1 MKNGKNTPDTR
12 RETRSQLRQRLAQ
25 LRQAR
30 WRLETALMHLTHQP
44 LVAGSLIA
52 KYKRCNKGDCR
63 CTRGELHGPFW
74 YLSQTVEGRTVMR
87 FIRAAEVV
95 RVRPAFA
102 RTKQWRQNRAQLVR
116 LSTRI
121 LQLLDRLAAQATVGL
136 DALARRRR

>member
-1 MKNGKNTPDTR
+1 MNNNSNTPDSFR
-12 RETRSQLRQRLAQ
+12 QTRSELRQRVVQ

-30 WRLETALMHLTHQP
+30 RHLENVLMTLTHQP

-87 FIRAAEVV
+87 FIRAADVV

-102 RTKQWRQNRAQLVR
+102 RTKQWRQQRAQLVR

-121 LQLLDRLAAQATVGL
+121 LQLLDRLAEQATVGL
-136 DALARRRR
+136 EALERRRR

>member
-1 MKNGKNTPDTR
+1 MKNRKNTPDLR
-12 RETRSQLRQRLAQ
+12 RETRSQLRQRLAR

-30 WRLETALMHLTHQP
+30 WHLENVLMTLTHQP

-63 CTRGELHGPFW
+63 CTRGELHGPCW

-87 FIRAAEVV
+87 FIRAAEVA

-102 RTKQWRQNRAQLVR
+102 RTKQWRQHRAQLVR

-121 LQLLDRLAAQATVGL
+121 LQLLDRLAAQATVRL

>member
-1 MKNGKNTPDTR
+1 MRKYQNTPDILR
-12 RETRSQLRQRLAQ
+12 QTRSQLRQRLAQ
-25 LRQAR
+25 LGRVR
-30 WRLETALMHLTHQP
+30 WRLETALMHLTQQP

-74 YLSQTVEGRTVMR
+74 YLSQTVDGRTVMR
-87 FIRAAEVV
+87 FIRAAEVA

-102 RTKQWRQNRAQLVR
+102 RTKQWRQHRAQLVR

-121 LQLLDRLAAQATVGL
+121 LQLLDRLAELTTVGL
-136 DALARRRR
+136 DALERRRR